1 MKMRFIIPLLLILTI
16 GFSSCNDHNKT
27 VVVLKQSDGE
37 SDVIYQTA
45 IVDFYFE
52 KTELIKYCEKEN
64 DGEANDFTYPQII
77 KYITT
82 FNGNPVII
90 PDTLGTKMEVEKEVM
105 FNQSD
110 SLIRVRDQDHSY
122 AYITDDIR
130 WAVIEFAKKQE
141 LRIYHKETA
150 DFLDT
155 IIVEEV
161 DTDWYGETNITL
173 MNDSII
179 FSQLRW
185 IR

>member
-1 MKMRFIIPLLLILTI
+1 MKMRFIIQIILILTI
-16 GFSSCNDHNKT
+16 GFSSCVDHNKT

-37 SDVIYQTA
+37 SDVIYRTLSA
-45 IVDFYFE
+45 DFYFE

-77 KYITT
+77 EYITT
-82 FNGNPVII
+82 FNGNPIII
-90 PDTLGTKMEVEKEVM
+90 PDTLGTKMEFEKEVM

-110 SLIRVRDQDHSY
+110 SLIKVRDQDHPY
-122 AYITDDIR
+122 AYINDDIR
-130 WAVIEFAKKQE
+130 WAVIEFVKKGE
-141 LRIYHKETA
+141 LRIYHNETA
-150 DFLDT
+150 NFLDT
-155 IIVEEV
+155 IIVDKV

-185 IR
+185 LK